1 MVKRWKQSKCL
12 SRDEWRQ
19 SNVYN
24 TMEYYSALKRKEILL
39 HATAWENLGD
49 IMVSEISQLQGDT
62 YSMISHRV
70 VKFIEIEI
78 RMLVPRGQ
86 GKWAKKRCCLMCVC
100 VLC

>member
-1 MVKRWKQSKCL
+1 MVKRWKQPKCL

-49 IMVSEISQLQGDT
+49 IMVSTLYDFT
-62 YSMISHRV
+62 
-70 VKFIEIEI
+70 
-78 RMLVPRGQ
+78 
-86 GKWAKKRCCLMCVC
+86 
-100 VLC
+100 